1 MPADMKALA
10 DLLGDSPGMR
20 SVRERIARLL
30 ARPGGARRLP
40 PILVHGETGT
50 GKGLV
55 ARMIHRAGP
64 RPAGPFVDVNC
75 AAIPDT
81 LLEAEMF
88 GFERGAFTDARRS
101 KPGLLQAAHRGTIF
115 LDEVGLLPEALQA
128 KLLKVLEDRVVRR
141 LGATRDEPVDVW
153 IVTATNEDLA
163 TAVQQRRFR
172 EDLYHRLAVLTV
184 ALPPLRE
191 RVGDVIQ
198 LAEHFLARTCADYGV
213 PRKTLSA
220 DARAALVA
228 HRWPGNVRELSNVL
242 ERAVLMSA
250 ASEITAEALGLQTA
264 QALGPTPA
272 SAARTAA
279 TPVSLNDAMREHL
292 LEVLTQT
299 SWNISRTA
307 ALLGISRNTL
317 RARMDKYGLREG
329 APAPVPS
336 PRARATASPGSVGA
350 PPVPAP
356 VRPVPAAV
364 VASSPPPPP
373 TSARRWERRRIAL
386 LRAALVPAGGP
397 DAQLETGRT
406 LELVLD
412 KIRSFG
418 GRIEGLGPIGAV
430 AVFGLTEIGDAADRA
445 GHSAMAIVKAVERA
459 RREDGA
465 ETAVKVGIHVGV
477 ALIGVGPGP
486 GSAEL
491 DMDEQRD
498 LWPILD
504 ELVERA
510 SLGSILVTDTAASL
524 LMRRFELTPS
534 PGPPDEARAHVLI
547 GLERT
552 GLGLGGRLAQFVGR
566 RQELDLLQSR
576 LALAANGRGQVV
588 GIVGDAGIGK
598 SRLVFEFHQSEGGRV
613 AAFLLGHCH
622 AWGAAAPY
630 LPVLEILRASC
641 GIAETDTAEDV
652 VVKLGAATRA
662 MGMGD
667 DDRDVLAQ
675 FLGMKIDGERPVEA
689 DPRAFKARTFEALR
703 QLTIRR
709 SRQGPLV
716 VLLEDV
722 HWIDRASEEYFT
734 SLVDALV
741 GTRIILVCTYRA
753 GYRPPWIDKSFA
765 TQVALQPLGRGDG
778 LSLARATSGAQTLDA
793 ALLETIAAKAEG
805 NPFFVEELVR
815 AVREQGGEST
825 AAVPATIEE
834 VLCSRLDRLEP
845 LDQRLLQHAAVI
857 GRQVP
862 LSLFEALAAVPPDA
876 LRSGLGRLSSA
887 EFLYELPRGFE
898 LEYCF
903 KHALT
908 HEVVYASLEASARRT
923 LHARVVEV
931 VERMQTEPGR
941 EVVDRLA
948 HHAYHGGL
956 WDKAVGYLREA
967 GSHAAA
973 RGAHREAVA
982 DYEQALAALAHLPTE
997 HSTDAIDL
1005 RFDLRTSLLPL
1016 GEHGRIFDVL
1026 REAEVMADAI
1036 GDRGRLG
1043 RACAY
1048 LTNAFFISS
1057 DQEQGLAYGR
1067 RALAIADTLG
1077 DFPLQAEAKLR
1088 LGQVHHALGEYPRA
1102 IEMLSGPVDALRGDL
1117 LNARFGLPL
1126 IFSVGCR
1133 TWLARALSELGQFE
1147 LGLQRA
1153 DEAVN
1158 IAAAAGH
1165 TYSLAVAHW
1174 SVGYLRLCQGE
1185 LDQAIE
1191 VLTRGAELART
1202 WGIEVWITRFASALG
1217 LALARSGRI
1226 ADAVP
1231 LLERAVTHNLSVAD
1245 QASFLA
1251 ALAEG
1256 YGLAGRPV
1264 EAQRHAERALEIA
1277 RLYRDRGTEAW
1288 VHRLCGDL
1296 AAGSALEAAATSFG
1310 QALVLADELQMR
1322 PLVAHAHL
1330 GLGRLAA
1337 AGGKRETAL
1346 SHLTTA
1352 WSLYTDMQMTR
1363 GATRALGVMTRLR
1376 WGRVGRLRPDLQC
1389 TELDAVAPGEPLQLD
1404 P

>member
-1 MPADMKALA
+1 MSTPLA

-20 SVRERIARLL
+20 SVREKIARLL
-30 ARPGGARRLP
+30 ARPGEARRLP

-64 RPAGPFVDVNC
+64 RPDGPFVDVNC

-101 KPGLLQAAHRGTIF
+101 KPGLFQAAHRGTIF

-128 KLLKVLEDRVVRR
+128 KLLKVLEDRMVRR

-153 IVTATNEDLA
+153 IVTATNEDLTA
-163 TAVQQRRFR
+163 AVQQRRFR

-191 RVGDVIQ
+191 RAGDVLQ
-198 LAEHFLARTCADYGV
+198 LAEHFLARTCTDYGV

-250 ASEITAEALGLQTA
+250 ATEITAEGLGLPAA
-264 QALGPTPA
+264 QAPVAAPPPA
-272 SAARTAA
+272 GRTATA
-279 TPVSLNDAMREHL
+279 PVSLNDAMREHL

-329 APAPVPS
+329 APVPAPPPP
-336 PRARATASPGSVGA
+336 PRARASVSPPPVAA
-350 PPVPAP
+350 PPAPAP
-356 VRPVPAAV
+356 VHPTPAAV
-364 VASSPPPPP
+364 PASSLVPPP
-373 TSARRWERRRIAL
+373 TSARRWERRRVAL
-386 LRAALVPAGGP
+386 LRAALVPAGGA

-412 KIRSFG
+412 KVRSFG
-418 GRIEGLGPIGAV
+418 GQIEGLGPIGAV
-430 AVFGLTEIGDAADRA
+430 AVFGLTEIGDATDRA
-445 GHSAMAIVKAVERA
+445 GHSAMAILKAVERA
-459 RREDGA
+459 QREDAA

-477 ALIGVGPGP
+477 VLVGVGPGP

-491 DMDEQRD
+491 DMDERRD
-498 LWPILD
+498 VWPMLD

-534 PGPPDEARAHVLI
+534 PGPPDKARAHVLI

-641 GIAETDTAEDV
+641 GIAETDTTEDV
-652 VVKLGAATRA
+652 VVKLGDATRA
-662 MGMGD
+662 MSMGD
-667 DDRDVLAQ
+667 EERDVLAQ
-675 FLGMKIDGERPVEA
+675 FLGMKIEGERLAEA
-689 DPRAFKARTFEALR
+689 DPQAFKARTFEALR

-765 TQVALQPLGRGDG
+765 TQMALQPLGREDG
-778 LSLARATSGAQTLDA
+778 LSLARASSGAHTFDA
-793 ALLETIAAKAEG
+793 TLLETIAAKAEG

-834 VLCSRLDRLEP
+834 VLRSRLDRLES

-862 LSLFEALAAVPPDA
+862 LSVLEALVDVPADA

-887 EFLYELPRGFE
+887 EFLYEMPRGFE

-908 HEVVYASLEASARRT
+908 HEVVYASLEAAARRG

-931 VERMQTEPGR
+931 MERAQTEPGG
-941 EVVDRLA
+941 EAVERLA

-956 WDKAVGYLREA
+956 WDKAVGHLREA
-967 GSHAAA
+967 GAHAAA

-997 HSTDAIDL
+997 HSTEGIDL

-1016 GEHGRIFDVL
+1016 GEHRRIFDAL

-1048 LTNAFFISS
+1048 LTNAFFISGN
-1057 DQEQGLAYGR
+1057 QEQGLAYGR
-1067 RALAIADTLG
+1067 RALAIADALG
-1077 DFPLQAEAKLR
+1077 DGPLQAEAKLR
-1088 LGQVHHALGEYPRA
+1088 LGQVHHALGEYSRA
-1102 IEMLSGPVDALRGDL
+1102 IEMLSGPVDTLTGDL

-1133 TWLARALSELGQFE
+1133 TWLARALSELGHFE

-1174 SVGYLRLCQGE
+1174 SVGHLHLRQGD

-1217 LALARSGRI
+1217 LAQARSGRL
-1226 ADAVP
+1226 AEAVP
-1231 LLERAVTHNLSVAD
+1231 LLEQAVTHNLSVAD
-1245 QASFLA
+1245 QPSFLA

-1277 RLYRDRGTEAW
+1277 RQYRDRGTEAW
-1288 VHRLCGDL
+1288 VHRLCGEL
-1296 AAGSALEAAATSFG
+1296 AAGSAPEAAATSFG

-1337 AGGKRETAL
+1337 AAGKRETAL

-1352 WSLYTDMQMTR
+1352 WSLYTDMQMAR
-1363 GATRALGVMTRLR
+1363 GAAGALGLLTGLR
-1376 WGRVGRLRPDLQC
+1376 
-1389 TELDAVAPGEPLQLD
+1389 
-1404 P
+1404 